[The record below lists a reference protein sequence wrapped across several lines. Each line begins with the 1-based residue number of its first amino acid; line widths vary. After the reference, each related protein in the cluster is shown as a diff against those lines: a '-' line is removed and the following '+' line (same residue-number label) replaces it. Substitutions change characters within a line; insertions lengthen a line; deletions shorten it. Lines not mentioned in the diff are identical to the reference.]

1 VLYLDLAHGQKNRF
15 GPHRQDGHL
24 QPFSPG
30 AYARTATPH
39 RAGRIPPPISV
50 VTVTLHARF
59 HTFGHCTIPG
69 KCPTDTENV
78 AACLLCPA
86 IVRTVQAN
94 GLGRLSHNFRPTHRP
109 AAFYSLFFGQ
119 SPPRHHAAKKRRCL
133 ECEREGL
140 PFRDLYGWHAYWPE
154 QLKKRRHGRGAQ
166 ACGSRATT
174 KPPTHV
180 SNAQPCDAS
189 SRETHHAQ
197 PHETSH
203 AEHHTTHDMTYQ
215 VDQCVGT
222 GDTKCAHAHATRLCH
237 DHHHAT
243 SLLAPRPT
251 SGYVHSPRE
260 RVHFT
265 SPLCARITQSPNHLI
280 TPSPQSPNQQTKH
293 RSIQALHQNLPP
305 LTSNPG
311 KTADSQCATPCRP

>member
-1 VLYLDLAHGQKNRF
+1 M
-15 GPHRQDGHL
+15 
-24 QPFSPG
+24 
-30 AYARTATPH
+30 
-39 RAGRIPPPISV
+39 
-50 VTVTLHARF
+50 
-59 HTFGHCTIPG
+59 
-69 KCPTDTENV
+69 
-78 AACLLCPA
+78 
-86 IVRTVQAN
+86 QAN
-94 GLGRLSHNFRPTHRP
+94 GLGRLSHNSAQRI
-109 AAFYSLFFGQ
+109 GQ
-119 SPPRHHAAKKRRCL
+119 QHSTACFSVRVRRGTMPQKKKRCL

-197 PHETSH
+197 PHDTSH

-265 SPLCARITQSPNHLI
+265 SPLCARITQSPNHPI
-280 TPSPQSPNQQTKH
+280 SPIAQPANKTQINSGTPPKPSPPQV
-293 RSIQALHQNLPP
+293 
-305 LTSNPG
+305 
-311 KTADSQCATPCRP
+311 